1 MLKQKGLPT
10 FGTKSERCDRL
21 KKHFGIAVSQKGSK
35 DKVVNSINKIKQKR
49 DERRLENKRLREK
62 KLTKEMKN
70 EALGKKGDVIFEE
83 MIEKKK
89 YKAHLLG
96 DHLSSK

>member
-1 MLKQKGLPT
+1 
-10 FGTKSERCDRL
+10 
-21 KKHFGIAVSQKGSK
+21 
-35 DKVVNSINKIKQKR
+35 
-49 DERRLENKRLREK
+49 
-62 KLTKEMKN
+62 MKN